1 MERKRRETERDKETQ
16 KWRRGRVGMGG
27 GEEYIDEEEKERD
40 RERKRERN
48 RETERVTDRQS

>member
-27 GEEYIDEEEKERD
+27 GRGIYR
-40 RERKRERN
+40 
-48 RETERVTDRQS
+48 